1 MTSYGKDIVCDQI
14 NTQICHVDQALGGK
28 VHEHIIKD
36 NETDY
41 DASAASSRFFKID
54 VEPAGTPAATRD
66 INIIYTPTNP
76 ASDYYKSEL
85 LVFTPQTTDTSTSF
99 YVANVRTPAVA
110 TPTKWPIEIQNR
122 DGTTNVTEVVTLHV
136 WLFASSG

>member
-36 NETDY
+36 TETDY
-41 DASAASSRFFKID
+41 DASGVSNRFFKIE
-54 VEPAGTPAATRD
+54 VEAASTPAATRE

-76 ASDYYKSEL
+76 SSDYYKSEL
-85 LVFTPQTTDTSTSF
+85 IVFTPQTTNASTTF
-99 YVANVRTPAVA
+99 YVANIRRPNVA
-110 TPTKWPIEIQNR
+110 TPTKWPIEITNR
-122 DGTTNVTEVVTLHV
+122 DGTTNVTEAVTLHV
-136 WLFASSG
+136 WLLATSG